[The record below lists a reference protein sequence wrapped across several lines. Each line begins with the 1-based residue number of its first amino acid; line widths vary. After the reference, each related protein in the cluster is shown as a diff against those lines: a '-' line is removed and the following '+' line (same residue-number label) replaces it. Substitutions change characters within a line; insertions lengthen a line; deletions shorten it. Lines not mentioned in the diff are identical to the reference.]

1 MFLYPHE
8 EKNTVPSGN
17 RVYKIPIIIP
27 YLIPSGTC
35 KCHIIS
41 RNYGGSLFIMTATNR
56 DITTPPKLSKELQ
69 TLLDEYRALREEMES
84 HEAELSRLQSRQ
96 YAIKGEIAALEI
108 PPLKAEMEANTEKI
122 AHLEERKRYFE
133 IDLKI
138 REAQKKELLRK
149 QRNRRIFTRGGML
162 ESFLQEPLIM
172 TDDEVHDFLLE
183 VFRMPEVDALLRKV
197 LEQCRRNL
205 ENVSEEDSETEP
217 E

>member
-1 MFLYPHE
+1 MP
-8 EKNTVPSGN
+8 
-17 RVYKIPIIIP
+17 YKKTDNIQAM
-27 YLIPSGTC
+27 LDELR
-35 KCHIIS
+35 K
-41 RNYGGSLFIMTATNR
+41 
-56 DITTPPKLSKELQ
+56 LQ
-69 TLLDEYRALREEMES
+69 TEMEA

-108 PPLKAEMEANTEKI
+108 PPLKAEMEANNEKI
-122 AHLEERKRYFE
+122 AQLRERKRYFE
-133 IDLKI
+133 TDLKI

-162 ESFLQEPLIM
+162 EFFLLEPLIM
-172 TDDEVHDFLLE
+172 TDEEVHDFLLE

-197 LEQCRRNL
+197 LEHCRRNF

>member
-1 MFLYPHE
+1 MPT
-8 EKNTVPSGN
+8 KAIDP
-17 RVYKIPIIIP
+17 
-27 YLIPSGTC
+27 
-35 KCHIIS
+35 
-41 RNYGGSLFIMTATNR
+41 
-56 DITTPPKLSKELQ
+56 TTSPRLSKELQ

-108 PPLKAEMEANTEKI
+108 PPLKAEMEENNEKI

-133 IDLKI
+133 ADLKI
-138 REAQKKELLRK
+138 LEAQKKELLRK

-183 VFRMPEVDALLRKV
+183 VFRMPEVDALLCKV
-197 LEQCRRNL
+197 LEYCHRNF
-205 ENVSEEDSETEP
+205 ENVSEEDSETEA

>member
-1 MFLYPHE
+1 MP
-8 EKNTVPSGN
+8 
-17 RVYKIPIIIP
+17 YKKTDNIQAM
-27 YLIPSGTC
+27 LDELR
-35 KCHIIS
+35 K
-41 RNYGGSLFIMTATNR
+41 
-56 DITTPPKLSKELQ
+56 LQ
-69 TLLDEYRALREEMES
+69 TEMEA

-108 PPLKAEMEANTEKI
+108 PPLKAEMEANNEKI
-122 AHLEERKRYFE
+122 AHLEERKRYYE
-133 IDLKI
+133 TDLKI

-172 TDDEVHDFLLE
+172 TDEEVHDFLLE

-197 LEQCRRNL
+197 SEQCRRNL
-205 ENVSEEDSETEP
+205 ENVSEEDSETEA

>member
-1 MFLYPHE
+1 MP
-8 EKNTVPSGN
+8 
-17 RVYKIPIIIP
+17 YKKTDNIQAM
-27 YLIPSGTC
+27 LDELR
-35 KCHIIS
+35 K
-41 RNYGGSLFIMTATNR
+41 
-56 DITTPPKLSKELQ
+56 LQ
-69 TLLDEYRALREEMES
+69 TEMEA

-108 PPLKAEMEANTEKI
+108 PPLKAEMEANNEKI
-122 AHLEERKRYFE
+122 AHLEERKRYYE
-133 IDLKI
+133 TDLKI

-149 QRNRRIFTRGGML
+149 QRNRRIFTRGGIL

-172 TDDEVHDFLLE
+172 TNEEVHDFLLE

-197 LEQCRRNL
+197 SEQCRRNL

>member
-1 MFLYPHE
+1 MP
-8 EKNTVPSGN
+8 
-17 RVYKIPIIIP
+17 YKKTDNIQAM
-27 YLIPSGTC
+27 LDELR
-35 KCHIIS
+35 K
-41 RNYGGSLFIMTATNR
+41 
-56 DITTPPKLSKELQ
+56 LQ
-69 TLLDEYRALREEMES
+69 TEMEA

-108 PPLKAEMEANTEKI
+108 PPLKAEMEANNEKI
-122 AHLEERKRYFE
+122 ADLEERKRYYE
-133 IDLKI
+133 TDLKI

-162 ESFLQEPLIM
+162 ESFLLEPLTM
-172 TDDEVHDFLLE
+172 TNEEVHDFLLE

-197 LEQCRRNL
+197 SEHCRRNF

>member
-1 MFLYPHE
+1 MP
-8 EKNTVPSGN
+8 
-17 RVYKIPIIIP
+17 YKKTDNIQAM
-27 YLIPSGTC
+27 LDELR
-35 KCHIIS
+35 K
-41 RNYGGSLFIMTATNR
+41 
-56 DITTPPKLSKELQ
+56 LQ
-69 TLLDEYRALREEMES
+69 TEMEA

-108 PPLKAEMEANTEKI
+108 PPLKAEMEANNEKI
-122 AHLEERKRYFE
+122 AHLEERKRYYE
-133 IDLKI
+133 TDLEI
-138 REAQKKELLRK
+138 REVQKKELLRK

-172 TDDEVHDFLLE
+172 TDEEVHDFLLE

-197 LEQCRRNL
+197 LEHCRRNF

>member
-1 MFLYPHE
+1 MP
-8 EKNTVPSGN
+8 
-17 RVYKIPIIIP
+17 YKKTDNIQA
-27 YLIPSGTC
+27 
-35 KCHIIS
+35 
-41 RNYGGSLFIMTATNR
+41 M
-56 DITTPPKLSKELQ
+56 
-69 TLLDEYRALREEMES
+69 LDELRKLHTEMEA

-108 PPLKAEMEANTEKI
+108 PPLKAEMEANNEKI
-122 AHLEERKRYFE
+122 AQLQERKRYYE
-133 IDLKI
+133 TDLKI

-172 TDDEVHDFLLE
+172 TDEEVHDFLLE

-197 LEQCRRNL
+197 SEQCRRNL
-205 ENVSEEDSETEP
+205 ENVSEEDSETEA

>member
-1 MFLYPHE
+1 MAY
-8 EKNTVPSGN
+8 
-17 RVYKIPIIIP
+17 R
-27 YLIPSGTC
+27 
-35 KCHIIS
+35 
-41 RNYGGSLFIMTATNR
+41 
-56 DITTPPKLSKELQ
+56 LSTEIQ
-69 TLLDEYRALREEMES
+69 TLLDEYRALREEMEA

-108 PPLKAEMEANTEKI
+108 PPLKAEMEANNEKI
-122 AHLEERKRYFE
+122 AYLEKRKRYFE
-133 IDLKI
+133 TDLKI

-162 ESFLQEPLIM
+162 ESFLREPLIM
-172 TDDEVHDFLLE
+172 TDEEVHDFLLE

-197 LEQCRRNL
+197 LEQCRGNF